1 MIVKNL
7 LNRFQMRDESM
18 LGREVLM
25 FGTARGSKDMVVDGS
40 VVECADSTVVH
51 ADLTEKCHRADR
63 S

>member
-1 MIVKNL
+1 
-7 LNRFQMRDESM
+7 MRDESM

-51 ADLTEKCHRADR
+51 ADLTEKCHKANR